1 MTSIDPSIDVA
12 SASLQELSDL
22 LQVPTFYSGDP
33 YPALARLRREA
44 PVLRNERTG
53 YWALTRHRDVH
64 EVSRDNAT
72 FVSGYGVLYAH
83 KTPEIQEHPGSL
95 LSADP
100 PQHTYYRRI
109 LWDAFTPSKIRA
121 LEPAIRARAVALLD
135 AVERGGVTEF
145 VSEVSVPFP
154 LIVLADLMGLPA
166 DEWQEYSD
174 WMDAAVRTSNVGASD
189 ADQALVQEM
198 RVFLLERVAE
208 YRGSGKPGAITMLA
222 DHADDR
228 GTLDQRELL
237 MFLLQLFIAGNETT
251 RNTISGGMVAFSQ
264 HPEQWA
270 RLRADRGLVDSA
282 VEEILR
288 WTTAV
293 IHFLRTAAVDTQIDG
308 HPIARGD
315 TVLMSY
321 TSANR
326 DEAVFG
332 TTAGTFDIGR
342 SPNPQL
348 AFGFGGHF
356 CLGAALAR
364 LEVRVILEEMLDRF
378 EAIEPAG
385 EVVRLPN
392 VAIAGI
398 GRAELRL
405 G

>member
-1 MTSIDPSIDVA
+1 MTSIDPGIDVA

-22 LQVPTFYSGDP
+22 LQVPEFYAGDP

-44 PVLRNERTG
+44 PVLHNERTG

-64 EVSRDNAT
+64 EVSRDNET

-83 KTPEIQEHPGSL
+83 KTPEPQEHPGSL

-135 AVERGGVTEF
+135 AVARGDVTEF
-145 VSEVSVPFP
+145 VSEVAVPYP

-166 DEWQEYSD
+166 DDWQEYSD
-174 WMDAAVRTSNVGASD
+174 WMDAAVRTSNVGASA

-208 YRGSGKPGAITMLA
+208 HRGSGKPGAITMLA
-222 DHADDR
+222 DHVDDR
-228 GTLDQRELL
+228 GALDQRELL

-264 HPEQWA
+264 FPEQWA
-270 RLRADRGLVDSA
+270 RLRADHSLVDSA

-308 HPIARGD
+308 RAIARGD

-332 TTAGTFDIGR
+332 PTADSFDIGR
-342 SPNPQL
+342 TPNPQL

-364 LEVRVILEEMLDRF
+364 LEVRVLLEEMLDRF
-378 EAIEPAG
+378 ETIEPAG
-385 EVVRLPN
+385 DVVRLAN

-405 G
+405 S